1 MVEVSYPITN
11 TMALTKEVQELFEIA
26 RSRVGAPIMEVE
38 LTDDQMCNL
47 LKLAIGDYTEQVQ
60 NWVIETQWLGAYG
73 KSTNMSSSDLAYAL
87 TVRNL
92 DMTKDYSYWF
102 SKEVGLQQRGPWEL
116 KKDFIQVERG
126 KQVYVVPAGR
136 EINEVM
142 YVTPPTTKAAMYG
155 AYGGFDT
162 GFGGGFGQIGGI
174 YNGTTF
180 GSFFIGGAYD
190 AALLASNLKQNNQ
203 FLRGD
208 LCYKVTAGPDGT
220 HLIHLMS
227 VPGSPNAF
235 SGMAIDDKWG
245 WNKYVDCYVWYTYYD
260 VVGLEADECRVQN
273 KSVIITPDQVP
284 MDQMRYEFLN
294 NPAQQVVRQLFIAEV
309 MITLGIT
316 RGTFSGKVMIPDA
329 EENMDYNM
337 LLELGKQEK
346 EKVLQ
351 NLKERLD
358 RMTPWNLMQKQA
370 EMAKSLG
377 EILEKKPLG
386 MYVL

>member
-1 MVEVSYPITN
+1 MDIEIT
-11 TMALTKEVQELFEIA
+11 E
-26 RSRVGAPIMEVE
+26 
-38 LTDDQMCNL
+38 DQMCNL
-47 LKLAIGDYTEQVQ
+47 LKIAIGDYAEQVE
-60 NWVIETQWLGAYG
+60 NWVIESQWLGLYG
-73 KSTNMSSSDLAYAL
+73 KNTNMSSSDLAYAL

-92 DMTKDYSYWF
+92 DMTRDYSYWF
-102 SKEVGLQQRGPWEL
+102 SREVGLQQRGPWEL
-116 KKDFIQVERG
+116 KKDFIRVERG

-220 HLIHLMS
+220 HLIHLLS
-227 VPGSPNAF
+227 TPGSPNAF
-235 SGMAIDDKWG
+235 NGMAIDDKWG
-245 WNKYVDCYVWYTYYD
+245 WNKYIDCYVWYTYYD
-260 VVGLEADECRVQN
+260 VTPEDADDCLMQN
-273 KSVIITPDQVP
+273 PTVIITPDQVP
-284 MDQMRYEFLN
+284 MSEMRYELLN
-294 NPAQQVVRQLFIAEV
+294 FPTKQIVRQLFIAEV
-309 MITLGIT
+309 MITVGLI
-316 RGTFSGKVMIPDA
+316 RGTFSGRVMIPEA
-329 EENMDYNM
+329 ELNMDYNM

-346 EKVLQ
+346 EKALQ
-351 NLKERLD
+351 ALKERLE
-358 RMTPWNLMQKQA
+358 RMHPVTLMQKQA
-370 EMAKSLG
+370 EMAESLAK
-377 EILEKKPLG
+377 ILERKPLG
-386 MYVL
+386 MYVI

>member
-1 MVEVSYPITN
+1 
-11 TMALTKEVQELFEIA
+11 
-26 RSRVGAPIMEVE
+26 
-38 LTDDQMCNL
+38 
-47 LKLAIGDYTEQVQ
+47 
-60 NWVIETQWLGAYG
+60 
-73 KSTNMSSSDLAYAL
+73 MS
-87 TVRNL
+87 
-92 DMTKDYSYWF
+92 F
-102 SKEVGLQQRGPWEL
+102 
-116 KKDFIQVERG
+116 
-126 KQVYVVPAGR
+126 
-136 EINEVM
+136 
-142 YVTPPTTKAAMYG
+142 
-155 AYGGFDT
+155 
-162 GFGGGFGQIGGI
+162 
-174 YNGTTF
+174 
-180 GSFFIGGAYD
+180 
-190 AALLASNLKQNNQ
+190 
-203 FLRGD
+203 
-208 LCYKVTAGPDGT
+208 
-220 HLIHLMS
+220 
-227 VPGSPNAF
+227 PGSPNAF

-346 EKVLQ
+346 EKALQ

-370 EMAKSLG
+370 EMADNINK
-377 EILEKKPLG
+377 ILAQKPLG